1 MARRPRVHFP
11 TALYHVIA
19 RGNQRQD
26 IFLGEKDFQKYLS
39 LLSEYKSRYPFR
51 LYAYALMRNHVHL
64 LFEVEA
70 TPLSKIMQG
79 LQFRYTQY
87 FNMRYG
93 KVGHLFQG
101 RYKAILCEKD
111 SYLLELVRYIHLNP
125 IRSKVVKDP
134 EKYPWASHL
143 RYLGKGKDDLIDEEF
158 VLSQFGG
165 TKGKARRRYRGFV
178 LEGLGLGHQD
188 QYYEVKDQ
196 RFLGEDEFIERMESR
211 KMKEGPVFYEIPIEE
226 IVKGVGNRIGIPRDR
241 MYSRSR
247 DRRGAYGRSLV
258 GYLARKLSGYLVKDI
273 GKHFRREP
281 MTISQGI
288 TKVEDLLRR
297 EEGLARKIGL
307 IERDLIGKGKKKY
320 FISNALYS
328 DQNL

>member
-1 MARRPRVHFP
+1 
-11 TALYHVIA
+11 
-19 RGNQRQD
+19 
-26 IFLGEKDFQKYLS
+26 
-39 LLSEYKSRYPFR
+39 
-51 LYAYALMRNHVHL
+51 
-64 LFEVEA
+64 
-70 TPLSKIMQG
+70 
-79 LQFRYTQY
+79 
-87 FNMRYG
+87 
-93 KVGHLFQG
+93 
-101 RYKAILCEKD
+101 
-111 SYLLELVRYIHLNP
+111 
-125 IRSKVVKDP
+125 
-134 EKYPWASHL
+134 
-143 RYLGKGKDDLIDEEF
+143 
-158 VLSQFGG
+158 
-165 TKGKARRRYRGFV
+165 
-178 LEGLGLGHQD
+178 
-188 QYYEVKDQ
+188 
-196 RFLGEDEFIERMESR
+196 MESR

>member
-1 MARRPRVHFP
+1 CMARKPRVHSP
-11 TALYHVIA
+11 AALYHVIA

-26 IFLGEKDFQKYLS
+26 IFVGEKDFQKYLS

-64 LFEVEA
+64 LLEVEA

-87 FNMRYG
+87 FNWRYG

-134 EKYPWASHL
+134 EKYRWTSYW
-143 RYLGKGKDDLIDEEF
+143 RYLSKGKDDLIDEEF
-158 VLSQFGG
+158 VLNQFGRN
-165 TKGKARRRYRGFV
+165 KGKTRKRYREFV

-188 QYYEVKDQ
+188 KYYEVKDQ
-196 RFLGEDEFIERMESR
+196 RFLGEDEFIERMESK
-211 KMKEGPVFYEIPIEE
+211 KMIEGIVFYEIPIEE
-226 IVKGVGNRIGIPRDR
+226 IVKEVENRIGITRDR
-241 MYSRSR
+241 MYSQSR
-247 DRRGAYGRSLV
+247 GRRGAYGRSLV
-258 GYLARKLSGYLVKDI
+258 GYLARRLSGCLVKDV

-281 MTISQGI
+281 MTISLGI
-288 TKVEDLLRR
+288 ARVEDLLRGD
-297 EEGLARKIGL
+297 EGLARKIGL
-307 IERDLIGKGKKKY
+307 IEKELVWKKKKKY
-320 FISNALYS
+320 FITNA
-328 DQNL
+328 